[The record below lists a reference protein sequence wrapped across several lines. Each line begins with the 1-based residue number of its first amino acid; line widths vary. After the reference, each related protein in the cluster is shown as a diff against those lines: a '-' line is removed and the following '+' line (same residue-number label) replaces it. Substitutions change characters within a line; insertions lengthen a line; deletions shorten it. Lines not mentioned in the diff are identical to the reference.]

1 MRASEIIGLKW
12 ADVYDKHV
20 ELEITKNGTA
30 RKVPLSKRAIEILSY
45 MHGIDEIDLSTVK
58 NKVADGEIGR
68 GGLSAYFTQVLKGKL
83 KIKDLTF
90 HDTRH
95 EAISRLVKTAKL
107 PVEVLAKITGHKTIS
122 ILINTYY
129 NPDIEELADHL
140 HKEDDPDIIPFKKSI

>member
-1 MRASEIIGLKW
+1 MWDHLS
-12 ADVYDKHV
+12 
-20 ELEITKNGTA
+20 A

-95 EAISRLVKTAKL
+95 EAIS
-107 PVEVLAKITGHKTIS
+107 
-122 ILINTYY
+122 
-129 NPDIEELADHL
+129 
-140 HKEDDPDIIPFKKSI
+140 